1 MIRMRYKY
9 SAMYDGPVFWHYH
22 NLPPDCPEQQ
32 LADEGCVKVKVTRV
46 ESLAVLTTHDW
57 ACSLPYK
64 NFH

>member
-32 LADEGCVKVKVTRV
+32 LADEGCVKSRSHGLKAWQ
-46 ESLAVLTTHDW
+46 S
-57 ACSLPYK
+57 
-64 NFH
+64 